1 MSKKVTFMHRKNYK
15 NPINTTVRIAFL
27 IEDCHHLLF
36 IQIKRAMGLVRGKN
50 DAIDSKPIS
59 EYAYLRRAS
68 LVPSKLPAKI
78 IRKLKNIL
86 TLR

>member
-1 MSKKVTFMHRKNYK
+1 
-15 NPINTTVRIAFL
+15 
-27 IEDCHHLLF
+27 
-36 IQIKRAMGLVRGKN
+36 RAMGLVRGKN